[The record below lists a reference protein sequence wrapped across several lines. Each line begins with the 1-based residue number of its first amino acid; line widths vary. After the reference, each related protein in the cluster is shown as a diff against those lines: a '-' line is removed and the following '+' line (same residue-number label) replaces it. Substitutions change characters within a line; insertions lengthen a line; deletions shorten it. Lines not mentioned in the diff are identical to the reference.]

1 MRPPMPARLFLSAL
15 LAVASLAAPADA
27 AEVMVVGTPHLAS
40 LQPAAT
46 PVALED
52 AVDRLAGFKPTLVC
66 IEALPGESVQAFV
79 REPDRYGELLATFA
93 APAVQLALP
102 AQLRL
107 AMDASAARD
116 EARRL
121 ERQAGP
127 LDADAHWRLVL
138 AQLAAHEPWSAALTW
153 SSLPGEGRAEEGRR
167 RLGADA
173 VAALDRMLASP
184 NEIATLA
191 LPLARRFGHRRL
203 CHADP
208 IVDEVAVAPLGPA
221 LMPLMQDP
229 AIGRGLDALN
239 QAQAREWRAGDPH
252 GLAHLLAWTNGD
264 AFSRADRQAQWDV
277 FAVDPAPHDAG
288 ERRLAL
294 WHARN
299 AEITAHVYR
308 ALASEEGERTLL
320 LIGAAHRP
328 FLQAAFAAQPWVT
341 VTPALRLLAA
351 PPAAP
356 AGR

>member
-1 MRPPMPARLFLSAL
+1 MRPPMPAPFLLAAL
-15 LAVASLAAPADA
+15 LAAALPTDRAAA

-40 LQPAAT
+40 LQPAAS
-46 PVALED
+46 PAALED
-52 AVDRLAGFKPTLVC
+52 ARARLAGFRPTLVC

-93 APAVQLALP
+93 APAVQLAPP

-107 AMDASAARD
+107 AMDASAAR
-116 EARRL
+116 EAARQL
-121 ERQAGP
+121 ERQPGP
-127 LDADAHWRLVL
+127 LDTDAQWRLVL
-138 AQLAAHEPWSAALTW
+138 LQLAAHEPWSAALTW
-153 SSLPGEGRAEEGRR
+153 SSLPDDARAEQGRR

-208 IVDEVAVAPLGPA
+208 IVDEVAVAPLGEA

-229 AIGRGLDALN
+229 AIGRGIEALN
-239 QAQAREWRAGDPH
+239 QAQANEWRAEDPR
-252 GLAHLLAWTNGD
+252 GLGHLLAWTNGD
-264 AFSRADRQAQWDV
+264 AFSRADRGAQWDI
-277 FAVDPAPHDAG
+277 FAADPRPHDAG
-288 ERRLAL
+288 ERRLSL

-299 AEITAHVYR
+299 AEIAAHVYR

-328 FLQAAFAAQPWVT
+328 FLEAAFAAQPWVT
-341 VTPALRLLAA
+341 VTSANRLLAQD
-351 PPAAP
+351 
-356 AGR
+356 